1 MSGLGIGLLSIV
13 AIVVL
18 IYAGMHVAIALCL
31 VSLVSVWAIKG
42 NFALAEKLLA
52 LAASDAVSSY
62 EFGVVPLFVL
72 MGLLVSVAGI
82 GRDTFVAANVLL
94 RGMRGGLG
102 VATVVAN
109 AAFAAVTGISI
120 ASAAVF
126 TKIAVP
132 EMVDLS
138 YRPRFAVGVVA
149 GSSVLGMLI
158 PPSLLLI
165 IFGLLAEQSI
175 GDLFIAGI
183 VPGLVLAAAFCVMI
197 LLMAFCMPDK
207 VQDLAGALQQAKSSA
222 GLSITQA
229 LISLIPMIGLVLLV
243 IGGIYAGWFTPTES
257 GAIGA
262 LGALLLA
269 LTRRR
274 LTLATTWRVLIETG
288 YVTVSILFLII
299 SANIYSRLLA
309 LSGMPQALD
318 TWVAASDF
326 SFYHLL
332 IVYVLIIVAMGTL
345 IDGVSIMLIMVP
357 MFLPPL
363 ASYHVNLIWFGIIT
377 VIAVE
382 IGLLTPPFGLSV
394 YVIKSTLHDDRIS
407 LNDIFA
413 GAAPYAVVMF
423 LVLLLIIFVPNI
435 ALVLL

>member
-1 MSGLGIGLLSIV
+1 MTGLEIGLWSMV

-31 VSLVSVWAIKG
+31 VSLVGVWAIKG
-42 NFALAEKLLA
+42 NFALAETLLA

-102 VATVVAN
+102 IATVAAN

-132 EMVDLS
+132 EMLRLG
-138 YRPRFAVGVVA
+138 YKPQFAVGVVA

-183 VPGLVLAAAFCVMI
+183 VPGLVLAAAFCLMI
-197 LLMAFCMPDK
+197 LLMTYLVPDR
-207 VQDLAGALQQAKSSA
+207 VQVAAGAATQAKASGDQTIA
-222 GLSITQA
+222 HALLS
-229 LISLIPMIGLVLLV
+229 LVPMIGLVPLV
-243 IGGIYAGWFTPTES
+243 MGGIYAGWFTPTES

-269 LTRRR
+269 LARGR
-274 LTLATTWRVLIETG
+274 LTLKTTWRVLTETG
-288 YVTVSILFLII
+288 YVTVSILSLII
-299 SANIYSRLLA
+299 AANIYSRLLA

-318 TWVAASDF
+318 TWVTAAQF
-326 SFYHLL
+326 GFYPLL
-332 IVYVLIIVAMGTL
+332 IVYVLIIIAMGTL
-345 IDGVSIMLIMVP
+345 IDAVSIMLIMVP
-357 MFLPPL
+357 MFLPLL
-363 ASYHVNLIWFGIIT
+363 ANYDVNLIWFGIVT

-382 IGLLTPPFGLSV
+382 IGLLTPPFGFSV
-394 YVIKSTLHDDRIS
+394 YVIKSTLQDDRIS
-407 LNDIFA
+407 LNDIFM
-413 GAAPYAVVMF
+413 GRHPTR
-423 LVLLLIIFVPNI
+423 
-435 ALVLL
+435 

>member
-1 MSGLGIGLLSIV
+1 MDGLTIGLLSMA
-13 AIVVL
+13 AIVIL
-18 IYAGMHVAIALCL
+18 IYAGMHVSIALCL
-31 VSLVSVWAIKG
+31 VSLVGVWAIKG

-94 RGMRGGLG
+94 GGMRGGLG
-102 VATVVAN
+102 IATVVAN

-132 EMVDLS
+132 EMLHLG
-138 YRPRFAVGVVA
+138 YRPQFAVGVVA

-183 VPGLVLAAAFCVMI
+183 VPGLLLSAAFCVMI
-197 LLMAFCMPDK
+197 LLYAYLAPDK
-207 VQDLAGALQQAKSSA
+207 VQQFAGVQSQKEASRKTTTA
-222 GLSITQA
+222 QA
-229 LISLIPMIGLVLLV
+229 LVQLLPLIALVALV
-243 IGGIYAGWFTPTES
+243 MGGIYAGWFTPTES

-262 LGALLLA
+262 LGALVLA
-269 LTRRR
+269 FARGR
-274 LTLATTWRVLIETG
+274 LNLKTSWRVLIETG

-318 TWVAASDF
+318 QWVIGSHF
-326 SFYHLL
+326 SFYGLLL
-332 IVYVLIIVAMGTL
+332 IYVLIVVAMGTL

-394 YVIKSTLHDDRIS
+394 YVIKSTLDDDRIT
-407 LNDIFA
+407 LNDIFR
-413 GAAPYAVVMF
+413 GAAPYAFVMF
-423 LVLLLIIFVPNI
+423 LVLLLIIFVPSI

>member
-1 MSGLGIGLLSIV
+1 MDGLDVGMLSMV

-18 IYAGMHVAIALCL
+18 IYAGMHVSIALCL
-31 VSLVSVWAIKG
+31 VSLIGVWVIKG

-82 GRDTFVAANVLL
+82 GRDAFTAANVLL
-94 RGMRGGLG
+94 RGVRGGLG

-132 EMVDLS
+132 EMLRLG
-138 YRPRFAVGVVA
+138 YRPQFALGAVA

-165 IFGLLAEQSI
+165 IYGLLAEQSI

-183 VPGLVLAAAFCVMI
+183 VPGLLLGAAFCVMI
-197 LLMAFCMPDK
+197 MVYAFIAPDK
-207 VQDLAGALQQAKSSA
+207 IQVASAAKNSNLADD
-222 GLSITQA
+222 LSIARA
-229 LISLIPMIGLVLLV
+229 LARLIPLIGLVLLV
-243 IGGIYAGWFTPTES
+243 MGGIYAGWFTPTES

-269 LTRRR
+269 LARRR
-274 LTLATTWRVLIETG
+274 LTLASTWRVLIETG

-318 TWVAASDF
+318 AWVTSSHF
-326 SFYHLL
+326 SFNHLL
-332 IVYVLIIVAMGTL
+332 LVYVLIIIAMGTL
-345 IDGVSIMLIMVP
+345 IDAVSIMLIMVP

-363 ASYHVNLIWFGIIT
+363 ATYHVNLVWFGIIT

-394 YVIKSTLHDDRIS
+394 YVIKSTLHDPRVS
-407 LNDIFA
+407 LGDIFK
-413 GAAPYAVVMF
+413 GAAPYAIVMF
-423 LVLLLIIFVPNI
+423 LVLLLIIFVPGI

>member
-1 MSGLGIGLLSIV
+1 MSGVEIGLLSMV

-18 IYAGMHVAIALCL
+18 IYAGMHVSIALCL
-31 VSLVSVWAIKG
+31 VSLVGVWAIKG

-82 GRDTFVAANVLL
+82 GRDTFTAANALL
-94 RGMRGGLG
+94 RGVRGGLG
-102 VATVVAN
+102 IATVVAN

-132 EMVDLS
+132 EMLYLG
-138 YRPRFAVGVVA
+138 YRPQFALGAVA

-183 VPGLVLAAAFCVMI
+183 VPGLVLGAAFCVMI
-197 LLMAFCMPDK
+197 LLYAHLAPGK
-207 VQDLAGALQQAKSSA
+207 VQDPNATVGGKASEQL
-222 GLSITQA
+222 TVPQA
-229 LISLIPMIGLVLLV
+229 LFRLLPLVMLVLLV
-243 IGGIYAGWFTPTES
+243 MGGIYAGWFTPTES

-262 LGALLLA
+262 LGALILA
-269 LTRRR
+269 IARRR
-274 LTLATTWRVLIETG
+274 LTLTTTWRVLIETG

-318 TWVAASDF
+318 AWVTASHF
-326 SFYHLL
+326 TFYHLL
-332 IVYVLIIVAMGTL
+332 FVYVLIVVAMGTL

-357 MFLPPL
+357 IFLPPL

-394 YVIKSTLHDDRIS
+394 YVIKSTLNDPRIS
-407 LNDIFA
+407 LGDIFK
-413 GAAPYAVVMF
+413 GAAPYAAVMF
-423 LVLLLIIFVPNI
+423 LVLLLIIFVPQI

>member
-1 MSGLGIGLLSIV
+1 MDGLDIGLLSMV

-31 VSLVSVWAIKG
+31 VSLIGVWAIKG
-42 NFALAEKLLA
+42 NFALAETLLA

-132 EMVDLS
+132 EMLRLG

-149 GSSVLGMLI
+149 GSSILGMLI

-183 VPGLVLAAAFCVMI
+183 VPGLLLAACFCAMI
-197 LLMAFCMPDK
+197 MFFAYFAPDL
-207 VQDLAGALQQAKSSA
+207 VQDSSGAQVQANA
-222 GLSITQA
+222 RDDLTVAHA
-229 LISLIPMIGLVLLV
+229 LFSLLPMVGLVALV
-243 IGGIYAGWFTPTES
+243 MGGIYAGWFTPTES

-262 LGALLLA
+262 LGALVLA
-269 LTRRR
+269 LARRR
-274 LTLATTWRVLIETG
+274 LTLATTWRVLTETG

-299 SANIYSRLLA
+299 AANIYSRLLA
-309 LSGMPQALD
+309 MSGLPQALD
-318 TWVAASDF
+318 AWVTATQM
-326 SFYHLL
+326 SFYTLL
-332 IVYVLIIVAMGTL
+332 IVYVIIVVVMGTL

-363 ASYHVNLIWFGIIT
+363 ATYDVNLVWFGIIT

-394 YVIKSTLHDDRIS
+394 YVIKSTLDDKRIS
-407 LNDIFA
+407 LNDIFI
-413 GAAPYAVVMF
+413 GAAPYAIIMF
-423 LVLLLIIFVPNI
+423 LVLLLIIFVPGI

>member
-1 MSGLGIGLLSIV
+1 MDGLDIGLLSML
-13 AIVVL
+13 AIVLL

-31 VSLVSVWAIKG
+31 VSLLGVWAIKG

-102 VATVVAN
+102 IATVVAN

-132 EMVDLS
+132 EMLHLG

-165 IFGLLAEQSI
+165 IFGLLAEKSI

-183 VPGLVLAAAFCVMI
+183 VPGLVLAAAFCLMI
-197 LLMAFCMPDK
+197 MLYAYLAPDK
-207 VQDLAGALQQAKSSA
+207 VQALTGAHTQKQRKDDLTIAQAM
-222 GLSITQA
+222 LS
-229 LISLIPMIGLVLLV
+229 LLPMIGLVLLV
-243 IGGIYAGWFTPTES
+243 MGGIYAGWFTPTES
-257 GAIGA
+257 GAVGA

-269 LTRRR
+269 VARRR
-274 LTLATTWRVLIETG
+274 LTFATTWRVLIETG

-299 SANIYSRLLA
+299 AANIYSRLLA

-318 TWVAASDF
+318 AWVTASQF
-326 SFYHLL
+326 GFYHLL
-332 IVYVLIIVAMGTL
+332 FIYVLIIVAMGTL

-363 ASYHVNLIWFGIIT
+363 QSYGVNMIWFGIVT

-394 YVIKSTLHDDRIS
+394 FVIKSTLADKRIT

-423 LVLLLIIFVPNI
+423 LVLLLIIFVPGI

>member
-1 MSGLGIGLLSIV
+1 MDGLDIGLLSMV

-31 VSLVSVWAIKG
+31 VSLIGVWAIKG
-42 NFALAEKLLA
+42 NFALAETLLA

-94 RGMRGGLG
+94 RGMLGGLG

-132 EMVDLS
+132 EMLRLG

-149 GSSVLGMLI
+149 GSSILGMLI

-183 VPGLVLAAAFCVMI
+183 VPGLLLAACFCAMI
-197 LLMAFCMPDK
+197 MFFAYFAPDL
-207 VQDLAGALQQAKSSA
+207 VQDSSGAQVQANA
-222 GLSITQA
+222 RDDLTVPHA
-229 LISLIPMIGLVLLV
+229 LFSLLPMVGLVALV
-243 IGGIYAGWFTPTES
+243 MGGIYAGWFTPTES

-262 LGALLLA
+262 LGALVLA
-269 LTRRR
+269 VARRR
-274 LTLATTWRVLIETG
+274 LTWATTWRVLTETG

-299 SANIYSRLLA
+299 AANIYSRLLA
-309 LSGMPQALD
+309 MSGLPQALD
-318 TWVAASDF
+318 AWVAATQM
-326 SFYHLL
+326 SFYTLL
-332 IVYVLIIVAMGTL
+332 IVYVIIVVVMGTL

-363 ASYHVNLIWFGIIT
+363 ATYDVNLVWFGIIT

-394 YVIKSTLHDDRIS
+394 YVIKSTLDDKRIS
-407 LNDIFA
+407 LNDIFI
-413 GAAPYAVVMF
+413 GAAPYAIIMF
-423 LVLLLIIFVPNI
+423 LVLLLIIFVPGI

>member
-1 MSGLGIGLLSIV
+1 MDGLDVGLLSML

-18 IYAGMHVAIALCL
+18 IYAGMHVSIALCV
-31 VSLVSVWAIKG
+31 VSLVGVWAIKG

-52 LAASDAVSSY
+52 LAAADAVSSY

-94 RGMRGGLG
+94 RGLHGGLG

-126 TKIAVP
+126 TRIAVP
-132 EMVDLS
+132 EMLHLG

-165 IFGLLAEQSI
+165 IYGLLAEQSI

-183 VPGLVLAAAFCVMI
+183 VPGLLLGAAFCVFI
-197 LLMAFCMPDK
+197 LVYARLAPDR
-207 VQDLAGALQQAKSSA
+207 VQDAAGAARQAEAS
-222 GLSITQA
+222 LNITVLRA
-229 LISLIPMIGLVLLV
+229 LVSLFPLVGLVLLV

-257 GAIGA
+257 GAVGA
-262 LGALLLA
+262 LGALVLA
-269 LTRRR
+269 LARRR
-274 LTLATTWRVLIETG
+274 LTLASTWRVLIETG

-299 SANIYSRLLA
+299 AANIYSRLLA
-309 LSGMPQALD
+309 LSGLPQALD
-318 TWVAASDF
+318 AWVTASQLG
-326 SFYHLL
+326 FYPLL
-332 IVYVLIIVAMGTL
+332 IAYVLLIVAMGTL
-345 IDGVSIMLIMVP
+345 IDAVSIMLIMVP
-357 MFLPPL
+357 IFLPPL
-363 ASYHVNLIWFGIIT
+363 ASYQVNLVWFGIVT

-394 YVIKSTLHDDRIS
+394 YVIKSTLHDPRIA
-407 LNDIFA
+407 LGDIFK
-413 GAAPYAVVMF
+413 GAAPYAAVMF
-423 LVLLLIIFVPNI
+423 LVLLIIIFVPGI